1 LPPASEP
8 IRALREATALTRSDH
23 VTVLRVDGPDAFDAI
38 DRVCPRELF
47 VQDGQLLHTLFLT
60 ESADILADVYLCRDE
75 DEFLILAEGS
85 NGDAIASFVRDA
97 APRGAQLDVRNLSL
111 DHRVLT
117 LSGPYA
123 WEVMAELAGPEVI
136 GLPYLTFYY
145 GEEWTCFRTG
155 KTGEFGYDL
164 LVEQPRAEAVWEQ
177 MLEVSQRF
185 DAAEARVEHLD
196 DCALENGFFSVR
208 HDGVDAL
215 DPVAL
220 QLQWRISYRKRDYP
234 GATRLAELRATSKR
248 RTVHFVAERAPA
260 SGASVTLDGADV
272 GSVLAV
278 RPSQTRGGFA
288 GLALVDRQWAH
299 PHVNAYLAGGV
310 PIRTASAPL
319 LNNRSLYVNP
329 QRHSY
334 ATRHEE
340 GYPPLVTE
348 GSWLASLI
356 KPSS

>member
-8 IRALREATALTRSDH
+8 IRAIRETSAVTRSEH
-23 VTVLRVDGPDAFDAI
+23 VTVVRVDGPDAFDAI

-47 VQDGQLLHTLFLT
+47 VQDGQLLHTVFLT
-60 ESADILADVYLCRDE
+60 DDAAIFADVYVCRDE
-75 DEFLILAEGS
+75 DEFLILSEGPS
-85 NGDAIASFVRDA
+85 GDALVSFVRDA
-97 APRGAQLDVRNLSL
+97 APRGARLDVRNLSL
-111 DHRVLT
+111 DHRLLT

-145 GEEWTCFRTG
+145 GDEWTCFRTG

-164 LVEQPRAEAVWEQ
+164 LVDYARADALWAR
-177 MLEVSQRF
+177 LLDLSKPF
-185 DAAEARVEHLD
+185 DGAEARVAHLD

-208 HDGVDAL
+208 HEGVGAL

-220 QLQWRISYRKRDYP
+220 QLQWRVSYRKRDYP
-234 GATRLAELRATSKR
+234 GATRLARLRTSTSR
-248 RTVHFVAERAPA
+248 RTAHFVSERSPACGAPI
-260 SGASVTLDGADV
+260 TLDGSDI
-272 GSVLAV
+272 GKVLTV

-288 GLALVDRQWAH
+288 GLALLDRRWAH
-299 PHVNAYLAGGV
+299 PHVDAYLAGGL

-340 GYPPLVTE
+340 SYPPLVTE

-356 KPSS
+356 EPSS